1 MMKSSSPTTKI
12 VTLRRAGM
20 HARQAKLKGKTIVM
34 ISGCFDVLHIGHIE
48 YFRFAK
54 QHADILIVGIDNDAN
69 IRRNKGGHRPI
80 FTVDQRLQVLA
91 ELNSIDYVFEIKD
104 KISFNS
110 DAADRMLKKILTTV
124 HPHYYVCHQQ
134 ADPALKRKTEL
145 CSALGIELLID
156 PSPKITSSS
165 AIVEQLIQEA

>member
-1 MMKSSSPTTKI
+1 MVKPSVTATKI
-12 VTLRRAGM
+12 VTLHQAGSRAQ
-20 HARQAKLKGKTIVM
+20 QAQKKGKTVAM

-54 QHADILIVGIDNDAN
+54 QHADVLIVGIDNDAN

-80 FTVDQRLQVLA
+80 FSIEQRLQVLA

-110 DAADRMLKKILTTV
+110 DEADRMLKKILTAV

-145 CSALGIELLID
+145 CVNLGIKLLID
-156 PSPKITSSS
+156 PSPKVSSSS
-165 AIVEQLIQEA
+165 AIVEQLIQET